1 MISLAAMAFATAA
14 HAQVTNGGFETTTGG
29 STGQLNFDGFSATGW
44 SAPAAGNNY
53 DFIFSGATA
62 ATAPPL
68 GGATGVDGSLY
79 LWAATASPN
88 GGNFLG
94 SDPDFSPNGPDST
107 TGGAGGAVFQTVG
120 GLTAGKTYAVTFYQA
135 GAQQHGFSG
144 ATTEYWQVSLGA
156 QTKDSPVLSNVSEGF
171 TGWSS
176 DTLDFTATGTSE
188 VLSFLA
194 EGTGGSGEPP
204 FALLDG
210 VSLTQ
215 VTAIPEPATW
225 AMMLVGFG
233 VLGTAIR
240 SRRKQALATA

>member
-1 MISLAAMAFATAA
+1 VKKIMISLVALALASAA

-29 STGQLNFDGFSATGW
+29 STGQLNYNGFSATDW
-44 SAPAAGNNY
+44 SAPGDKNNY
-53 DFIFSGATA
+53 DFIFSSATA
-62 ATAPPL
+62 ATT
-68 GGATGVDGSLY
+68 GAKGFDGNVT

-94 SDPDFSPNGPDST
+94 SDPDYNPSNTHSA
-107 TGGAGGAVFQTVG
+107 TGGVGGAVFQTIN
-120 GLTAGKTYAVTFYQA
+120 GLTIGDTYAVTFYQA

-144 ATTEYWQVSLGA
+144 ITTESWQVSLGA
-156 QTKDSPVLSNVSEGF
+156 QTKDSPTLTNASEGF

-176 DTLDFTATGTSE
+176 DTLDFTATSTSE

-215 VTAIPEPATW
+215 VPEPATW
-225 AMMLVGFG
+225 TMMLVGFG
-233 VLGTAIR
+233 ALGTAVR

>member
-1 MISLAAMAFATAA
+1 MISLAAMALATAA

-44 SAPAAGNNY
+44 SAPPAANNY
-53 DFIFSGATA
+53 DFVFNSATA
-62 ATAPPL
+62 TTAPPS
-68 GGATGVDGSLY
+68 GGATGASGPIY

-94 SDPDFSPNGPDST
+94 SDPDYSPSGPDST
-107 TGGAGGAVFQTVG
+107 TGGAGGAVYQTVS
-120 GLTAGKTYAVTFYQA
+120 GLTAGDTYAVTFYQA

-144 ATTEYWQVSLGA
+144 ITTESWQVSLGA
-156 QTKDSPVLSNVSEGF
+156 QTLDSPTLTNASEGF

-176 DTLDFTATGTSE
+176 DTLDFTATASSE

-215 VTAIPEPATW
+215 VSVPEPATW

-240 SRRKQALATA
+240 SRRKTALATA

>member
-1 MISLAAMAFATAA
+1 MISIAALAFATAA

-44 SAPAAGNNY
+44 SAPPAGIYY
-53 DFIFSGATA
+53 DFVFNSATA
-62 ATAPPL
+62 TTA
-68 GGATGVDGSLY
+68 GATGVDGTVV

-94 SDPDFSPNGPDST
+94 SDPDFSPNGPNST
-107 TGGAGGAVFQTVG
+107 TGGAGGAVYQTVG
-120 GLTAGKTYAVTFYQA
+120 GLTAGKTYAVSFYQA
-135 GAQQHGFSG
+135 GAQQKGFSG
-144 ATTEYWQVSLGA
+144 ATTEYWAVSLGA
-156 QTKDSPVLSNVSEGF
+156 QTKDSPILSNGSEGF

-194 EGTGGSGEPP
+194 EGTGGSGLPP

-215 VTAIPEPATW
+215 VPEPATW

-233 VLGTAIR
+233 ALGTAIR